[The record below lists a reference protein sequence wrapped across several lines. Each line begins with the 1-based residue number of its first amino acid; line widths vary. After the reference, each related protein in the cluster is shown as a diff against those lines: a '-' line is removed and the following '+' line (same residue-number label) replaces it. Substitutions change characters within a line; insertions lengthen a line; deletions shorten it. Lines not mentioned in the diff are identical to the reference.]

1 MNRRNFL
8 NLAAISTASLLGGC
22 ASSAQTQTP
31 QSTTNEKPLS
41 FLREKTKKRVVV
53 VGGGFGGL
61 NTAATICQNDPEHL
75 IEVIVLERNP
85 LYFVC
90 PMSNT
95 LLSGDE
101 RFGRDMFLFD
111 YTDAQKEYGYE
122 VIQAEVLEIE
132 RASKIVHTSRGA
144 LAYDLL
150 VLAPGIE
157 YNYEAEFSK
166 WSQEKIRRAKME
178 APGGLISDVGVEHAI
193 LKKQL
198 EAFKN
203 NGGEGTIV
211 IVPPR
216 LSFVRDLQTSVPHT
230 SLQRC
235 KPAPYERACMIGNWI
250 KKNNLTGKAKVLILD
265 NAARPQGKA
274 EAFEQVFKELY
285 AGIVEYRGGFD
296 LMDVDFDKKEITYR
310 DVNDDAEYVKATL
323 AYDVLNLIPVQK
335 ASSLISKAG
344 LKTNA
349 WGGAVLAKR
358 NFYSVSDD
366 AIYVVGDSAFY
377 GKATDKNNP
386 KKQAGVPAAA
396 QTAYSSAIEA
406 GRMIASRLLGTHAKP
421 LEEFS
426 ASCFSMVQTD
436 TNKQLGIGIEKTFT
450 FDTTGFYFT
459 ETIPQENGKYYNEIA
474 GVGITSWFDAVTGA
488 TFARF

>member
-22 ASSAQTQTP
+22 ASSTAQTP
-31 QSTTNEKPLS
+31 RPAYETNKKPLM
-41 FLREKTKKRVVV
+41 REKTKKRVIV

-61 NTAATICQNDPEHL
+61 NTAAAICQNDPEHA

-95 LLSGDE
+95 LLSGDK
-101 RFGRDMFLFD
+101 RFARDMFLFD

-122 VIQAEVLEIE
+122 VVQAEVLEIE

-157 YNYEAEFSK
+157 YNYEAEFPN
-166 WSQEKIRRAKME
+166 WSREKIRRAKME

-198 EAFKN
+198 EQFKN

-216 LSFVRDLQTSVPHT
+216 LSFVRDLQTTVPHT

-235 KPAPYERACMIGNWI
+235 TPAPYERACMIGNWI
-250 KKNNLTGKAKVLILD
+250 KSNNLTGKAKVLILD
-265 NAARPQGKA
+265 NAVRPQGKA
-274 EAFEQVFKELY
+274 EAFEQ
-285 AGIVEYRGGFD
+285 
-296 LMDVDFDKKEITYR
+296 
-310 DVNDDAEYVKATL
+310 
-323 AYDVLNLIPVQK
+323 
-335 ASSLISKAG
+335 
-344 LKTNA
+344 
-349 WGGAVLAKR
+349 
-358 NFYSVSDD
+358 
-366 AIYVVGDSAFY
+366 
-377 GKATDKNNP
+377 
-386 KKQAGVPAAA
+386 
-396 QTAYSSAIEA
+396 
-406 GRMIASRLLGTHAKP
+406 
-421 LEEFS
+421 
-426 ASCFSMVQTD
+426 
-436 TNKQLGIGIEKTFT
+436 
-450 FDTTGFYFT
+450 
-459 ETIPQENGKYYNEIA
+459 
-474 GVGITSWFDAVTGA
+474 GITSWFDAVTGA

>member
-1 MNRRNFL
+1 MDRRNFL

-22 ASSAQTQTP
+22 ASSTAQTTP
-31 QSTTNEKPLS
+31 PAYEPNKKP
-41 FLREKTKKRVVV
+41 FMREKTKKRVIV

-61 NTAATICQNDPEHL
+61 NTAATIRQNDSEHA

-95 LLSGDE
+95 LLSGDD

-122 VIQAEVLEIE
+122 VVQAEVLEIE

-157 YNYEAEFSK
+157 YNYEAEFPH
-166 WSQEKIRRAKME
+166 WSREKIRRAKME
-178 APGGLISDVGVEHAI
+178 APGGLISDVGVEHAL

-198 EAFKN
+198 EQFKN

-216 LSFVRDLQTSVPHT
+216 LSFVRDLQTTVPHT

-235 KPAPYERACMIGNWI
+235 TPAPYERACMIGNWI
-250 KKNNLTGKAKVLILD
+250 KSNNLTGKAKVLILD
-265 NAARPQGKA
+265 NAVRPQGKA

-285 AGIVEYRGGFD
+285 QGIIEYRGGFD
-296 LMDVDFDKKEITYR
+296 LMDVDFDAKEITYR
-310 DVNDDAEYVKATL
+310 DVNDDAEYIKATL
-323 AYDVLNLIPVQK
+323 KYDVLNLIPVQR
-335 ASSLISKAG
+335 ASSLIAKAG

-366 AIYVVGDSAFY
+366 AVYVVGDSAFY

-406 GRMIASRLLGTHAKP
+406 GRMIANRILGAHAKP
-421 LEEFS
+421 LEVFS

-436 TNKQLGIGIEKTFT
+436 KNKQLGIAIEKTFT
-450 FDTTGFYFT
+450 FDATGFYFT
-459 ETIPQENGKYYNEIA
+459 ETIPQEEGKYYNEIA